1 MIRKGEATKLLIK
14 EKAYILFARKGFKE
28 VTMKDICEAAGL
40 SRGGLYGHYGS
51 TEQIFKEIIDD
62 LMGRQDEE
70 FLTGMEAGISAVK
83 ILDSVLER
91 YLDEMTDSDSS
102 LSVAIYEFFSMKNRN
117 TEGNAIYEQYL
128 FSAKMWKKLI
138 RYGIDRGEFNHV
150 DVQAVFDLIVFSYQG
165 VRMYSRLMTV
175 ERKVPEGI
183 IGQIRRILVK
193 YD

>member
-1 MIRKGEATKLLIK
+1 MIKKGEATKLLIK

-51 TEQIFKEIIDD
+51 TEQIFKEIINN

-70 FLTGMEAGISAVK
+70 FLAGMEAGVPAVK
-83 ILDSVLER
+83 ILDGVLER
-91 YLDEMTDSDSS
+91 YLNEMIDSDSS
-102 LSVAIYEFFSMKNRN
+102 LSVAVYEFFSTKNHN
-117 TEGNAIYEQYL
+117 AEGNAIYEQYL
-128 FSAKMWKKLI
+128 LSAKMWKKLI
-138 RYGIDRGEFNHV
+138 RYGIDRDEFHHV

-175 ERKVPEGI
+175 ERKIPEGI
-183 IGQIRRILVK
+183 IGQIQKILVK
-193 YD
+193 SE